1 MANAVAKYE
10 VELGGRDAV
19 KKYAKEV
26 CFNFLI
32 LPLERTNLTNQPQV
46 TELLV
51 RKEMKDG
58 RQIVNP
64 HLLME
69 SQKRRDKVK
78 TFIKPYIEKV
88 IAHNQSEKERKKQ
101 QKEEYYR
108 QRRTRKEKQAVHG
121 NSSSPDKDQ
130 DNKNDVELED
140 RGGGDSE
147 SPHTQMMEIVQE
159 MSPIGDSVSPTGRTQ
174 TPPCLTPGKRRRD
187 EDGGDTERERESE
200 GRQSPKRI
208 RPASP
213 RRDMSP
219 SPPANV
225 NTEVMAGGGGVY
237 VC

>member
-1 MANAVAKYE
+1 M
-10 VELGGRDAV
+10 
-19 KKYAKEV
+19 
-26 CFNFLI
+26 FNSLI
-32 LPLERTNLTNQPQV
+32 LPPATINLTDQPQV

-78 TFIKPYIEKV
+78 TFTKPYIEKV
-88 IAHNQSEKERKKQ
+88 IAHNKSEKERKRQQKE

-108 QRRTRKEKQAVHG
+108 YRKTRKEKQAVHG
-121 NSSSPDKDQ
+121 NSSSPGKDQ
-130 DNKNDVELED
+130 EDKNDTELED
-140 RGGGDSE
+140 RDGDDSN

-159 MSPIGDSVSPTGRTQ
+159 MSPIGDSASSTGRTQ

-187 EDGGDTERERESE
+187 EDSGDAEMECESE

>member
-1 MANAVAKYE
+1 M
-10 VELGGRDAV
+10 
-19 KKYAKEV
+19 
-26 CFNFLI
+26 FNFLI
-32 LPLERTNLTNQPQV
+32 LPLATTNLTDQPQV

-78 TFIKPYIEKV
+78 TFTKPYIEKV
-88 IAHNQSEKERKKQ
+88 IAHNESEKERKRQQKE

-108 QRRTRKEKQAVHG
+108 YRKTRKEKQAVHES
-121 NSSSPDKDQ
+121 SSSPGKDQ
-130 DNKNDVELED
+130 EDTSSPGKDQEDKNDTELED
-140 RGGGDSE
+140 RDEDDSN
-147 SPHTQMMEIVQE
+147 SPHTQMMEIEQE
-159 MSPIGDSVSPTGRTQ
+159 MSPIGDSASSTGRTQ

-187 EDGGDTERERESE
+187 EDSGDAEMECESE

>member
-1 MANAVAKYE
+1 M
-10 VELGGRDAV
+10 
-19 KKYAKEV
+19 
-26 CFNFLI
+26 FNFLI
-32 LPLERTNLTNQPQV
+32 LPPATTNLTDQSQV

-69 SQKRRDKVK
+69 SQKRRDKIK

-88 IAHNQSEKERKKQ
+88 IAHNESEKERKKQ

-108 QRRTRKEKQAVHG
+108 HRKTRKEKQPVHG
-121 NSSSPDKDQ
+121 SSSSPGKDQ
-130 DNKNDVELED
+130 EDKNDTELED
-140 RGGGDSE
+140 RDGNDSK

-187 EDGGDTERERESE
+187 EDSGDAEMEHESE

-213 RRDMSP
+213 QRDMSP

-225 NTEVMAGGGGVY
+225 NTEIMAGGGGVY

>member
-1 MANAVAKYE
+1 M
-10 VELGGRDAV
+10 
-19 KKYAKEV
+19 
-26 CFNFLI
+26 FNFL
-32 LPLERTNLTNQPQV
+32 PARANLTDQPQV

-88 IAHNQSEKERKKQ
+88 VAHNENEKERKRQ

-108 QRRTRKEKQAVHG
+108 QRKTRKEKQAVHG
-121 NSSSPDKDQ
+121 SSSSSGKDQ
-130 DNKNDVELED
+130 DDKNDAELED
-140 RGGGDSE
+140 RDGDSSK
-147 SPHTQMMEIVQE
+147 SPRTQMMEIVQE
-159 MSPIGDSVSPTGRTQ
+159 MSPIGDSVSSTGRTQ

-187 EDGGDTERERESE
+187 ESTGDTEMDCESE

>member
-1 MANAVAKYE
+1 M
-10 VELGGRDAV
+10 
-19 KKYAKEV
+19 
-26 CFNFLI
+26 FNFLI
-32 LPLERTNLTNQPQV
+32 LTPATTDLTDQPQV

-78 TFIKPYIEKV
+78 TFTKPYIEKV
-88 IAHNQSEKERKKQ
+88 IAHNESEKERKKQ
-101 QKEEYYR
+101 KEEYYR
-108 QRRTRKEKQAVHG
+108 YRKTRKEKQAVHG
-121 NSSSPDKDQ
+121 SSSSPGKDQ
-130 DNKNDVELED
+130 EDKNDIELED
-140 RGGGDSE
+140 RDGDDSN

-159 MSPIGDSVSPTGRTQ
+159 MSPIGDSASSTGRTQ

-187 EDGGDTERERESE
+187 EDSGEAEMECESE

>member
-1 MANAVAKYE
+1 M
-10 VELGGRDAV
+10 
-19 KKYAKEV
+19 
-26 CFNFLI
+26 FNFFI
-32 LPLERTNLTNQPQV
+32 LPPATTNLTDQPQV

-69 SQKRRDKVK
+69 SQKRRDKIK

-88 IAHNQSEKERKKQ
+88 IAHNESEKERKKQ

-108 QRRTRKEKQAVHG
+108 HRKTRKEKQPVHG
-121 NSSSPDKDQ
+121 NSSSPGKDQ
-130 DNKNDVELED
+130 EDKNDTELED
-140 RGGGDSE
+140 RDRSNSK

-187 EDGGDTERERESE
+187 EDSGDTEMEHESE

-213 RRDMSP
+213 QRDMSP

>member
-1 MANAVAKYE
+1 MPSKSTLRRYVQ
-10 VELGGRDAV
+10 
-19 KKYAKEV
+19 
-26 CFNFLI
+26 
-32 LPLERTNLTNQPQV
+32 LPHTSSSKGLTDQPQV

-88 IAHNQSEKERKKQ
+88 VAHNANEKEKKKL

-108 QRRTRKEKQAVHG
+108 QRKSRREKRAVHE
-121 NSSSPDKDQ
+121 SSSSSGKDQ
-130 DNKNDVELED
+130 DDKNETELED
-140 RGGGDSE
+140 RDGDGDGDGEDSK
-147 SPHTQMMEIVQE
+147 SPRTQMMEIVQE

-174 TPPCLTPGKRRRD
+174 TPPCSTPGKRRRD
-187 EDGGDTERERESE
+187 EGTGDTEMECESE